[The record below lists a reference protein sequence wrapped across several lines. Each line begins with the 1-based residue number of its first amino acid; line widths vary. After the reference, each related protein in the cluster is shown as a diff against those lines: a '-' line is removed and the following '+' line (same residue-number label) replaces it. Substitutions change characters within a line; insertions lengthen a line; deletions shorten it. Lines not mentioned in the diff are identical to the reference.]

1 MDVGFSKCD
10 PYVILN
16 HGPLEKRT
24 SVASGTNPT
33 WKESLAFS
41 MEVPETEL
49 QVDRVFFA
57 NLCALSFYRPNPMSL
72 GQVTGGLQGL
82 LCYFITELLFL
93 AF

>member
-1 MDVGFSKCD
+1 
-10 PYVILN
+10 
-16 HGPLEKRT
+16 
-24 SVASGTNPT
+24 
-33 WKESLAFS
+33 

-72 GQVTGGLQGL
+72 GQLTGGLQGL
-82 LCYFITELLFL
+82 LSYFITELLFL

>member
-49 QVDRVFFA
+49 QVDRVFLLIYVWFVL
-57 NLCALSFYRPNPMSL
+57 NLWLLSTI
-72 GQVTGGLQGL
+72 GIL
-82 LCYFITELLFL
+82 LP
-93 AF
+93 